1 MLGKIEGRRR
11 RGQQRMRWLGGINI
25 SIDMSLS
32 KLRELV
38 MDREAW
44 RAVIHGVAESDTTEW
59 LNWTELNGSRC
70 HDLSSFLVF
79 SLKLALSLS
88 FTLIK
93 RFFSF
98 SLLSALRVVSLAY
111 MRLLIFLLCILI
123 LACDSSSLAFLILCS
138 AYRLNKQG
146 DCRQPC
152 PTPFSILNQS
162 VVPYRV
168 LTVASW
174 PVYRFF
180 RRQVRWS
187 SIPISLRAFHNF
199 MIHTVKGFS
208 VANETEIDVFLKFP
222 CFLYNPANVD
232 NLISCSSA
240 FSKPTQTSGSS

>member
-1 MLGKIEGRRR
+1 
-11 RGQQRMRWLGGINI
+11 
-25 SIDMSLS
+25 
-32 KLRELV
+32 
-38 MDREAW
+38 
-44 RAVIHGVAESDTTEW
+44 
-59 LNWTELNGSRC
+59 
-70 HDLSSFLVF
+70 
-79 SLKLALSLS
+79 
-88 FTLIK
+88 
-93 RFFSF
+93 
-98 SLLSALRVVSLAY
+98 

-123 LACDSSSLAFLILCS
+123 LACDSSSLAFLIMCS

-180 RRQVRWS
+180 RRQLRWS

-208 VANETEIDVFLKFP
+208 IANETEMDVFLKFP
-222 CFLYNPANVD
+222 CFLYNPMKVG
-232 NLISCSSA
+232 NLTSSSSF
-240 FSKPTQTSGSS
+240 FSKPSLDIWKFLVCWSRACKILSTALLAWEMSVIVWWLAHSLVLPFLGTGMRINLFQSIFYTAFYRPFTLLGVDYSASTKIQVVVWCL